1 MAVRST
7 SPRAAA
13 VPSPGLSQALWRRG
27 RPAKPS
33 RDIAAAATETVA
45 LVLGEE
51 SPLPDTDQEVADL
64 VQHLRG
70 HIMRLAVY
78 ALPGPVLDHAREVS
92 ATDIPD
98 GYLPSRKYLCRLAI
112 ATQALVAAHRDSLR
126 PGEREVSGS
135 GRGRRWRPSKNAVR
149 VAVFAVAVTLLI
161 IAGRVP
167 R

>member
-1 MAVRST
+1 MTLRSIPLRST
-7 SPRAAA
+7 MVLSGVLALPRRQ
-13 VPSPGLSQALWRRG
+13 VRQERTT
-27 RPAKPS
+27 
-33 RDIAAAATETVA
+33 RDITGAATETVD

-51 SPLPDTDQEVADL
+51 SPLPDTDQDVADL

-70 HIMRLAVY
+70 HVMQLAVF

-98 GYLPSRKYLCRLAI
+98 GYLPSRKYLRQLAI
-112 ATQALVAAHRDSLR
+112 ATQALVAAHSDGPR
-126 PGEREVSGS
+126 PEEREVPGS

-161 IAGRVP
+161 IAGSVP